1 MTSSNYDF
9 VARMLS
15 SFISIKILNVPDK
28 IKQTAQE
35 IRLRV
40 NRPIT
45 ISCPDSVYYI
55 TCNGCITNTPLQ
67 GNMLSTC
74 QRDLFEIFNNL
85 CNYSVYAR
93 QNEIKNGF
101 ITLRGGHRAG
111 ICGTAVSDGKN
122 ITNIRDISSIN
133 IRIANEHKDC
143 SKFLFENKNLFSG
156 GLLIC
161 GAPCSGKTTI
171 IRDISRILSTNHN
184 IKISIIDSRSE
195 IAGTYKGIYQ
205 RDVGMCDVLDGYSK
219 KDGFEHSLRCLSP
232 DIIICDEIGNSEDV
246 ISIENAINSGVTV
259 IATAHCSNRKE
270 FIQKENLMKLVK
282 LRGFKNIVFLDN
294 KNNIGRVV
302 QTVRCDELFS

>member
-9 VARMLS
+9 VARTLS
-15 SFISIKILNVPDK
+15 SFVSTKILHIPDK

-40 NRPIT
+40 NRPVT
-45 ISCPDSVYYI
+45 ISCPDSIYYI
-55 TCNGCITNTPLQ
+55 TNNGCVTNAPLQ
-67 GNMLSTC
+67 SNMLSTC
-74 QRDLFEIFNNL
+74 QRDLYEIFNNI

-143 SKFLFENKNLFSG
+143 SKIIFENKNLLTG

-161 GAPCSGKTTI
+161 GAPCSGKTTVL
-171 IRDISRILSTNHN
+171 RDIARVLSTSH
-184 IKISIIDSRSE
+184 KVAVIDSRSE

-205 RDVGMCDVLDGYSK
+205 RDIGMCDILDGYSK
-219 KDGFEHSLRCLSP
+219 SDGFEHSLRCLSP
-232 DIIICDEIGNSEDV
+232 DVIICDEIGNSDDV
-246 ISIENAINSGVTV
+246 NSIENAINSGVSV
-259 IATAHCSNRKE
+259 IATAHCSNKKE
-270 FIQKENLMKLVK
+270 FIQKENLMKLIK
-282 LRGFKNIVFLDN
+282 LKGFKNIVFLDN
-294 KNNIGRVV
+294 KNNIGKIL
-302 QTVRCDELFS
+302 QTVRCDELYS